1 MTRTYQYNKETVKH
15 VFKQLMNFKNQ
26 GNTKDFEVRIDDLTV
41 VGRTNNLENFRL
53 FKKSLTS
60 FCETVRILI
69 YKGNSRKYDQYIL
82 TRNVDNEARPNL
94 APQEYLKQKLD
105 EWISKEKKEIDF
117 ARLKE
122 ENKQLK
128 KQLKK
133 SETRNETLQAKKS
146 IDLEGIM
153 KVAAQIPQLMG
164 NKNESKE
171 KLPEDLN
178 GTPTTD
184 LLGMINSYRENWG
197 EEIFQR
203 VLGVTITLGN
213 DLELLKT
220 VEELIKEKGGKN
232 GSEG

>member
-1 MTRTYQYNKETVKH
+1 MTRTYQYNKDTVKH

-26 GNTKDFEVRIDDLTV
+26 GNTKDYEVLIDDLAV

-82 TRNVDNEARPNL
+82 TRNVENEATPNL
-94 APQEYLKQKLD
+94 APQEYLQQKLD
-105 EWISKEKKEIDF
+105 EWISKEKKEIHF

-133 SETRNETLQAKKS
+133 SEARNATLQAKKS
-146 IDLEGIM
+146 IDLDGIM
-153 KVAAQIPQLMG
+153 KIAAQLPQLIG
-164 NKNESKE
+164 GKSETDNTPPNE
-171 KLPEDLN
+171 LN
-178 GTPTTD
+178 GIPMTD
-184 LLGMINSYRENWG
+184 LLKMINDYRKSWG
-197 EEIFQR
+197 DEVFQR
-203 VLGVTITLGN
+203 ALGVTITLGN
-213 DLELLKT
+213 DLELLKV
-220 VEELIKEKGGKN
+220 VEQLIKTKGDENGK
-232 GSEG
+232 